1 MSMASREGET
11 TRDDER
17 RCASLS
23 SRVGVAALS
32 ALNSDEEDRGAV
44 MAEYGLLIAVVFLAL
59 VSAVALFHEELVS
72 IFGRT
77 AEAVNTA
84 GD

>member
-1 MSMASREGET
+1 
-11 TRDDER
+11 
-17 RCASLS
+17 
-23 SRVGVAALS
+23 
-32 ALNSDEEDRGAV
+32 

-77 AEAVNTA
+77 AQAVNTA